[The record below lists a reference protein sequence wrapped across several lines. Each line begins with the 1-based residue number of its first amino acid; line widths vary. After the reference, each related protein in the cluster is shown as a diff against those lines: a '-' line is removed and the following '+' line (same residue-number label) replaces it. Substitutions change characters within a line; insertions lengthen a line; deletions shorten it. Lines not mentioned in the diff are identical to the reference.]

1 MSPSHTEAATRLAAV
16 RARIAAAAQRYGRDP
31 ANVQLIAV
39 SKTQPA
45 ARVAQLAELGQR
57 DFGENYLQEALTKI
71 AALRDRALVWHFIG
85 QLQSNKTRAVAEH
98 FDWVH
103 TVDRAKLADRL
114 AAQRPAHAAP
124 LAVCVQVHLGD
135 ETSKGG
141 VAPERLPELLAHVA
155 ALPRLR
161 LRGLMAIPPEE
172 SDHDAQRAWFAR
184 LRALF
189 DAARRQHPQLDT
201 LSMGMSGDLEA
212 AIAEGATAVR
222 IGTALFGA
230 RGVPAPNGAPAPS
243 G

>member
-1 MSPSHTEAATRLAAV
+1 MSQPRTDAVAARLAAV
-16 RARIAAAAQRYGRDP
+16 RARIAAAAQHYGRDP
-31 ANVQLIAV
+31 SHITLIAV
-39 SKTQPA
+39 SKTHPA
-45 ARVAQLAELGQR
+45 SSVAQLAELGQR

-71 AALRDRALVWHFIG
+71 DALRDRALTWHFIG

-114 AAQRPAHAAP
+114 DAQRPSHALP

-135 ETSKGG
+135 EASKGG
-141 VAPERLPELLAHVA
+141 AAPEQLPELLAHIA
-155 ALPRLR
+155 TLPRLQ

-172 SDHDAQRAWFAR
+172 TDSDAQRAWFAR

-189 DAARRQHPQLDT
+189 DAARQRHPQLDT
-201 LSMGMSGDLEA
+201 LSMGMSADLEA

-222 IGTALFGA
+222 IGTALFGP
-230 RGVPAPNGAPAPS
+230 RGTPAPS

>member
-1 MSPSHTEAATRLAAV
+1 MSLPSTEVAARLAAV
-16 RARIAAAAQRYGRDP
+16 RARIAAAAQHCGRD
-31 ANVQLIAV
+31 AASITLIAV
-39 SKTQPA
+39 SKTHPA
-45 ARVAQLAELGQR
+45 ASIAELAELGQR

-71 AALRDRALVWHFIG
+71 DTLRARSLIWHFIG

-135 ETSKGG
+135 EASKGG
-141 VAPERLPELLAHVA
+141 VAPEHLPDLLAHVA
-155 ALPRLR
+155 ALPRLQ

-172 SDHDAQRAWFAR
+172 SDLAAQRAWFAR

-189 DAARRQHPQLDT
+189 DAARQRHPQLDT

-222 IGTALFGA
+222 IGTALFGP
-230 RGVPAPNGAPAPS
+230 RGTPAPS
-243 G
+243 S